1 MAAEGAVGRRE
12 DVALGVALD
21 DDVGRADGLAGST
34 LDPRVEVGQLVRVVA
49 AVIDGADLSLGALAI
64 DGAWDTVLQLG
75 VEASG

>member
-1 MAAEGAVGRRE
+1 VAAEGAVGRRE

-34 LDPRVEVGQLVRVVA
+34 LDPRVEVGQLIRVVA
-49 AVIDGADLSLGALAI
+49 AVVDGADLPLGALAI